1 MALWNPSRVGG
12 FLLLLNLQMSPAR
25 GKRFKSGTF
34 GGIAEMHCAALCA
47 DVPAC
52 PVAGIP

>member
-1 MALWNPSRVGG
+1 M
-12 FLLLLNLQMSPAR
+12 LLDLQMSPAR
-25 GKRFKSGTF
+25 GKRSKSGTF
-34 GGIAEMHCAALCA
+34 GGIPEMWGAALCA